1 MTLTIVT
8 EIRELRRHS
17 SRKNHAQADRCKL
30 FRVGR
35 KIERCCGLGSY
46 LASAE
51 LQYKMG
57 ETGARTVM
65 TLLTGTWELH

>member
-1 MTLTIVT
+1 MMLTMAT

-17 SRKNHAQADRCKL
+17 SRKKHAQADRCKL

-35 KIERCCGLGSY
+35 KIERCCSLGSY
-46 LASAE
+46 LASLE
-51 LQYKMG
+51 LQYKVE
-57 ETGARTVM
+57 ETEARTAM